1 VLDLKL
7 DDKVSIVTGGC
18 TGIGLTTA
26 TLFAEEGSK
35 VVICCRSQDRGEKAV
50 EIIKKRGGEATYV
63 KGDVSSS
70 SDAQKIV
77 NKTVKKYGKLDIL
90 MNNAAI
96 SPFFKIEDT
105 SDEVWDRTI
114 DTNLKG
120 AFLMSKYA
128 IPEFRKQGGG
138 VIINTASIAGLVGY
152 QNCVA
157 YDVSKGGML
166 AMTRAL
172 AVDLGREGTKIRVNA
187 ICPGEVIWSD
197 WGDDFHSMIM
207 VEHMEGLPPDDQ
219 KEALEDMTRRHPIG
233 RIGKP
238 EDIAHAALYLAS
250 DEASFV
256 TGTHLVVDGGYIVKD
271 D

>member
-1 VLDLKL
+1 MRLE
-7 DDKVSIVTGGC
+7 DKVSIVTGASS
-18 TGIGLTTA
+18 GIGLAIA

-35 VVICCRSQDRGEKAV
+35 VVICCRSQDRGEKAIEV
-50 EIIKKRGGEATYV
+50 IKKRGGEATYV
-63 KGDVSSS
+63 KGDVSSP
-70 SDAQKIV
+70 SDAKKIV
-77 NKTVKKYGKLDIL
+77 NETVKKYGKLNIL

-96 SPFFKIEDT
+96 ASYDKIEDT
-105 SDEVWDRTI
+105 SEEGWNRTI

-128 IPEFRKQGGG
+128 IPELRKQGGG

-152 QNCVA
+152 QSCIA

-197 WGDDFHSMIM
+197 WGDEFHSATM
-207 VEHMEGLPPDDQ
+207 VNYMEVLSAKER

-238 EDIAHAALYLAS
+238 EDIAYAALYLAS